1 MAAMPG
7 RGAPGPGWGLLLVLL
22 ALGELPR
29 AQGVEEKPGGA
40 HGESQGF
47 QVVTFKWHHVQDPYI
62 IALWILVASLAKI
75 GKPARAPWARV
86 PGPAATSPP
95 PTRGVCGSLPAPPA
109 DRAGCLRRLLH
120 GLRRVRALPCG
131 RGASKAGCPA
141 VPSGSA
147 AASPGDS
154 ALGRSGRGS
163 GTASLA
169 GPGVAVLVAEG
180 YPVPAGRRS
189 LLSPRVPGSP
199 GLRGRDSLCPIQASR
214 RRGLLRAG
222 APAARFSV
230 RRACRGCWCRRGNVP
245 AFKRWGTPSPVQKE
259 KWCHR
264 DETQYSPIYRSK
276 FSTDSVSLLKILV
289 CQTSL
294 LLTCST
300 EPAKWELQVT
310 PGQGDRK
317 VSFLKSL

>member
-1 MAAMPG
+1 M
-7 RGAPGPGWGLLLVLL
+7 LL

-189 LLSPRVPGSP
+189 LLSPRVS
-199 GLRGRDSLCPIQASR
+199 A
-214 RRGLLRAG
+214 
-222 APAARFSV
+222 V
-230 RRACRGCWCRRGNVP
+230 
-245 AFKRWGTPSPVQKE
+245 GTPSAPSRPADVADCSALGLPQPGFLSVGLVGAVGAGEGMSLPSSAGALRPQCRKKNGVTE
-259 KWCHR
+259 MK
-264 DETQYSPIYRSK
+264 P
-276 FSTDSVSLLKILV
+276 STVLFIGASFP
-289 CQTSL
+289 
-294 LLTCST
+294 LT
-300 EPAKWELQVT
+300 V
-310 PGQGDRK
+310 
-317 VSFLKSL
+317 FLF